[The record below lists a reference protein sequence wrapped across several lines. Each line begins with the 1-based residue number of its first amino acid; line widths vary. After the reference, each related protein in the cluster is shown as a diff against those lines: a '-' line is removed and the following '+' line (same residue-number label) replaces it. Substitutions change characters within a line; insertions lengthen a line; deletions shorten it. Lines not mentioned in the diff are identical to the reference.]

1 MRNLEFKAELRDPLI
16 AREVC
21 RALGATLIGTMRQV
35 DTYYRMAA
43 GRLKRREIW
52 AEGSGGESPAEP
64 EVEIIF
70 YERPNEV
77 GAKVSRFRIYS
88 EQRAAE
94 VFGREPLPIWLVV
107 KKVRTLY
114 MLDNTRIHL
123 DQVEGLGWFLEFEHL
138 MSRDKPIEDARGEI
152 ARLRQAFSM
161 VTGEPIDCGYS
172 DLIAA
177 GIEGGRPT

>member
-1 MRNLEFKAELRDPLI
+1 MRNLEFKAELREPAI

-43 GRLKRREIW
+43 GRLKRREI
-52 AEGSGGESPAEP
+52 SVDVPPGETPAEP

-88 EQRAAE
+88 EERAAE

-114 MLDNTRIHL
+114 MLGNTRIHL

-138 MSRDKPIEDARGEI
+138 MSRDASNESAKAEI
-152 ARLRQAFSM
+152 ARLRQAFAM
-161 VTGEPIDCGYS
+161 VLGEPIDCGYS

-177 GIEGGRPT
+177 GIEGGRPA

>member
-1 MRNLEFKAELRDPLI
+1 MRNLEFKAELREPLI

-21 RALGATLIGTMRQV
+21 RSLGATLIGTMRQT
-35 DTYYRMAA
+35 DTYYRMAS

-52 AEGSGGESPAEP
+52 VDAPPGETPSEP

-107 KKVRTLY
+107 KKTRTLY

-138 MSRDKPIEDARGEI
+138 MSRDKPVEDANAEI
-152 ARLRQAFSM
+152 ARLRRAFAM

-177 GIEGGRPT
+177 CIEDGRAG

>member
-1 MRNLEFKAELRDPLI
+1 MRNLEFKAELREPAI

-21 RALGATLIGTMRQV
+21 RSLGATLIGTMHQV
-35 DTYYRMAA
+35 DTYFRMAS
-43 GRLKRREIW
+43 GRLKRREIRVDVPP
-52 AEGSGGESPAEP
+52 GESPAEP

-138 MSRDKPIEDARGEI
+138 MSRDKPIEEARGEI
-152 ARLRQAFSM
+152 ARLRQVFSM
-161 VTGEPIDCGYS
+161 VVGEPIDCGYS

-177 GIEGGRPT
+177 GLEDGRAT